1 MKRLFPV
8 IIAGVFALSVFLAGC
23 TSEKVTPSPRPPKKD
38 TAVTARKGGP
48 KPRVQLFTGTIVA
61 VDETA
66 GTLTLKGPKTERDF
80 QVGKKAK
87 QQLDGLK
94 IGDKLVVKHVD
105 ETALSIVKLRSGSS
119 ALVLEEKKAS

>member
-1 MKRLFPV
+1 MRRLFPV
-8 IIAGVFALSVFLAGC
+8 IIAGVFALSVFAAGC
-23 TSEKVTPSPRPPKKD
+23 TGEKAPPNTRSPKKD
-38 TAVTARKGGP
+38 TAVTARKGDP

-87 QQLDGLK
+87 KQLDGLK
-94 IGDKLVVKHVD
+94 VGDKLVVKYVD
-105 ETALSIVKLRSGSS
+105 EIALSIVKLRSGSS